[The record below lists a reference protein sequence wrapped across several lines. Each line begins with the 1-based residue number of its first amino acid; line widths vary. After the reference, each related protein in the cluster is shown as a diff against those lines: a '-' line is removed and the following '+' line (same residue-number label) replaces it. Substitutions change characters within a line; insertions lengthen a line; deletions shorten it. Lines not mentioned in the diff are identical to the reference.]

1 MTLTTLEIPA
11 FCGITANISIV
22 RKHTIL
28 RLRIGWYIGIGSLSM
43 IDNFTPPELPERQK
57 LVSSF
62 EYKAKVITTV
72 NKTRILRE
80 IIKHAS

>member
-1 MTLTTLEIPA
+1 
-11 FCGITANISIV
+11 
-22 RKHTIL
+22 
-28 RLRIGWYIGIGSLSM
+28 M

-80 IIKHAS
+80 IRKHAS